1 MKISAQEEYGLR
13 ILLRIARDK
22 PEDGL
27 TIADLSV
34 AEGLSASYAAKI
46 TRILRLNGFIES
58 TRGKVGGYVL
68 AQTPENIVINKVLKA
83 LGGALFDQEF
93 CEMHTGA
100 LKLCT
105 NSIDCSVR
113 SLWRIIQLTL
123 DNLLEKVT
131 LKDLMD
137 SEMDASHILSRMM
150 ETRLKSLEERFTPGN

>member
-68 AQTPENIVINKVLKA
+68 AQTPENIIINKVLKS

-105 NSIDCSVR
+105 NSINCSVR

-137 SEMDASHILSRMM
+137 SEMDASQILSRMM
-150 ETRLKSLEERFTPGN
+150 ESQMKSLEERLAPGN